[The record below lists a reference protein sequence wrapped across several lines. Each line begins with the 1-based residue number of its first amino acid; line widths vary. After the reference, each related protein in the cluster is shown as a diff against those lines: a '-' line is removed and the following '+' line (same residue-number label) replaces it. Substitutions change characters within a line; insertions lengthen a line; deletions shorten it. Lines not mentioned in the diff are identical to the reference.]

1 METNREKVS
10 YCIGLEAGK
19 NIKGQFKDIDIQLL
33 KKGIDDALT
42 EKTQLA
48 LANEEITK
56 ILQALQ
62 NQVQEQ
68 QKAFVEQLAEKNKN
82 DGEEFLK
89 KNKRDED
96 VVALAS
102 GLQYKILQSGSGRSP
117 TMHDE
122 VTVHYRGTLIN
133 GNVFDSTYDRDQP
146 AVFPVGRVIPGW
158 SEALKKMRVGD
169 KWQVFIPSYLAYGE
183 NGYGPYIEPN
193 STLIF
198 EMELLKIN

>member
-1 METNREKVS
+1 MMDTNKEKVS

-19 NIKGQFKDIDIQLL
+19 NIKGQFKDIDHSLL
-33 KKGIDDALT
+33 IKGFGDALA
-42 EKTQLA
+42 EKAPA
-48 LANEEITK
+48 LAKEEIVK

-68 QKAFVEQLAEKNKN
+68 QKVFLEQLAEKNKN

-96 VVALAS
+96 VNTLPS
-102 GLQYKILQSGSGRSP
+102 GLQYKILQSGSGKSP
-117 TMHDE
+117 STHDE

-133 GNVFDSTYDRDQP
+133 GNVFDSTYDREAP
-146 AVFPVGRVIPGW
+146 ATFPVSRVIPGW
-158 SEALKKMRVGD
+158 TEALKKMRVGD
-169 KWQVFIPSYLAYGE
+169 KWQIFIPSYLAYGE

-198 EMELLKIN
+198 DMELIKIN

>member
-1 METNREKVS
+1 METNKEKVS

-19 NIKGQFKDIDIQLL
+19 NIKGQFKDIDNLLL
-33 KKGIDDALT
+33 KKGFDDALAG
-42 EKTQLA
+42 KDPA
-48 LANEEITK
+48 LAMEEITK

-68 QKAFVEQLAEKNKN
+68 QKAFVEQLAEKNKS
-82 DGEEFLK
+82 DGEEYLK

-96 VVALAS
+96 VVALPS

-133 GNVFDSTYDRDQP
+133 GNVFDSTYDREQP